1 MRQFSLLFAAVFAL
15 AACSD
20 GGSSPADPTTPD
32 DSTNTVYSVALD
44 SGMVDSIQAP
54 AGTVIPVRVH
64 VTLAGAPV
72 SGITVAWTI
81 ASGSGLLS
89 ASSTTT
95 DTLGAS
101 TVLWTLGDTIALN
114 SITAVA
120 GDGSVT
126 WRVTGIAGAA
136 STLLKITSDSSAV
149 VAGATMPLTVRVVDR
164 RRNPV
169 AGAVV
174 EWSSSDGE
182 LGATSAVS
190 GETGNSE
197 SNFRTPTK
205 PGKYTVT
212 ATLPGKASVTFE
224 IVAM

>member
-1 MRQFSLLFAAVFAL
+1 MRRFYLLFAAAFAL

-20 GGSSPADPTTPD
+20 GGSAPTDPTPPGDT
-32 DSTNTVYSVALD
+32 TATVYTVTLD

-54 AGTVIPVRVH
+54 AGSIIPVRVH
-64 VTLAGAPV
+64 VRVAGTPV
-72 SGITVAWTI
+72 SRVAVAWTL

-95 DTLGAS
+95 DTLGRT
-101 TVLWTLGDTIALN
+101 TVLWTLSDTVAVN
-114 SITAVA
+114 SITAAA

-126 WRVTGIAGAA
+126 WRVLGIAGPA

-149 VAGATMPLTVRVVDR
+149 VAGATTPLTVRVVDR
-164 RRNPV
+164 YRNPV
-169 AGAVV
+169 AGATVT
-174 EWSSSDGE
+174 WSSSDGS
-182 LGATSAVS
+182 LSTTSAMTGVS
-190 GETGNSE
+190 GNSE
-197 SNFRTPTK
+197 SNFTTPAR